1 MYVCMGIIMVGDR
14 GIFSQVRVNVRC
26 LPRSMSL
33 PVAHTCFFHLDMPDY
48 KDKETLQ
55 NKLLYAIQNA
65 NTYEI
70 V

>member
-1 MYVCMGIIMVGDR
+1 
-14 GIFSQVRVNVRC
+14 
-26 LPRSMSL
+26 
-33 PVAHTCFFHLDMPDY
+33 MPDY

>member
-1 MYVCMGIIMVGDR
+1 
-14 GIFSQVRVNVRC
+14 
-26 LPRSMSL
+26 MSL
-33 PVAHTCFFHLDMPDY
+33 PVAHTCFFHLDIPDY